1 MVLVFADFW
10 LESDVLSVEKEKR
23 LTRRGRGIP

>member
-10 LESDVLSVEKEKR
+10 LESDVLSVENEKR